1 MARQPLWKIGTRA
14 RAKEILVESRER
26 TMGLVTELNDKQM
39 KLPTNLGGGRWSVKD
54 LLGHLAG
61 YEEQAAALIRGDKPR
76 FGFANFD
83 SVDERN
89 AADIERK
96 RSWSVKR
103 IMQDL
108 EKRRTDLL
116 DAIDAM
122 DDERW
127 TEKVQTRTGRSGL
140 ALVLGKLLVGGHY
153 GLFAHDLAHIQD
165 LKKSVKELKG
175 IGR

>member
-1 MARQPLWKIGTRA
+1 MPTRA
-14 RAKEILVESRER
+14 QAMEILDVTRSRTEE
-26 TMGLVTELNDKQM
+26 LVADLTEGQM
-39 KLPTNLGGGRWSVKD
+39 RRPTQLGGGGWSIKD

-61 YEEQAAALIRGDKPR
+61 YEEQAVALVTGEKPR
-76 FGFANFD
+76 FDFGRFG

-103 IMQDL
+103 VRQDL
-108 EKRRTDLL
+108 ESMRAALVN
-116 DAIDAM
+116 AIEET

-127 TEKVQTRTGRSGL
+127 TAKIQTSSGRSAL

-153 GLFAHDLAHIQD
+153 GLFAHDLAHITD
-165 LKKSVKELKG
+165 LKKSVKML
-175 IGR
+175 RSQ